1 MAVLKYVRLNSAH
14 YFIMEILSKQELQQ
28 IGFNHSADIDSKE
41 LMNLYKK
48 FTGKPYSFLVVNTI
62 IKEIKN
68 WDKIEIS

>member
-14 YFIMEILSKQELQQ
+14 YFIMEIPSKQELQQ

-41 LMNLYKK
+41 LMNLYEK

>member
-1 MAVLKYVRLNSAH
+1 
-14 YFIMEILSKQELQQ
+14 MEIPSKQELQQ

-41 LMNLYKK
+41 LMNVYKK

-68 WDKIEIS
+68 